1 MFSDVVTMAAQMKVG
16 EIRSLAVASD
26 VHLPTL
32 PDTPTVAAIVPGFDT
47 SSWWGVCAPHGTPS
61 EIVNKLNAEINRGLA
76 DPEIKQRFT
85 EMGVLILTR
94 LARGL
99 RQDDRRRNREMGQGN
114 RVRERQR
121 RLIGSVGI
129 APRYPTGR
137 SQWRLRLSIA
147 VSAGWAPI
155 HEDATQ

>member
-1 MFSDVVTMAAQMKVG
+1 MPLATASGRAKATERRHVQFADVLSGRVQVMFSDVVTMAAQMKVG

-47 SSWWGVCAPHGTPS
+47 SSWWGVCVPHGTPS

-85 EMGVLILTR
+85 EMGVLIL
-94 LARGL
+94 RGSPE
-99 RQDDRRRNREMGQGN
+99 DFGKM
-114 RVRERQR
+114 
-121 RLIGSVGI
+121 I
-129 APRYPTGR
+129 ADETAKWGKA
-137 SQWRLRLSIA
+137 IEFA
-147 VSAGWAPI
+147 NVSA
-155 HEDATQ
+155 D

>member
-47 SSWWGVCAPHGTPS
+47 SSWWGVCVPHGTPS

-85 EMGVLILTR
+85 EMGVLIL
-94 LARGL
+94 RGSPE
-99 RQDDRRRNREMGQGN
+99 DFGKM
-114 RVRERQR
+114 
-121 RLIGSVGI
+121 I
-129 APRYPTGR
+129 ADETAKWGKA
-137 SQWRLRLSIA
+137 IEFA
-147 VSAGWAPI
+147 NVSA
-155 HEDATQ
+155 D